1 MAIAVGKITNPE
13 TGNFIQAAGITDE
26 TQMKA
31 IGRLVVDLKSYNLWD
46 KMKAVYPFVGQ
57 PGVSSSFQ
65 YNLKDPRNSNDA
77 YRIAFTATG
86 WTFASTG
93 VTPNGT
99 SAYANTFIN
108 SSGSFDFTSNH
119 LSIYGGTSDVTRVHY
134 AIGAKDYFF
143 MRIANT
149 FTSRNLNNSSLFK
162 SGLTTNNGFTL
173 STRNALDSRKA
184 FNNNLQLDAS
194 TDVATTDVRDSA
206 IIFGASNDGS
216 FVSIS
221 PVNYADGEIR
231 FISVGDGLTDTDASN
246 LYTAV
251 QRFQTTL
258 GRQV

>member
-1 MAIAVGKITNPE
+1 MYFVSKPSEEAKT
-13 TGNFIQAAGITDE
+13 FIQAAGLTDE

-31 IGRLVVDLKSYNLWD
+31 VGRLVLDLKEAMIWD

-86 WTFASTG
+86 WIFGSTG
-93 VTPNGT
+93 VTPNGE

-119 LSIYGGTSDVTRVHY
+119 ISTYGGDSNLSRVHY
-134 AIGAKDYFF
+134 NIGAKDYFILEVGSYA
-143 MRIANT
+143 MGI
-149 FTSRNLNNSSLFK
+149 NLGATPFK
-162 SGLTTNNGFTL
+162 SGLSSNSGYFITTRTSLNLTKIFQNNTL
-173 STRNALDSRKA
+173 LDTST
-184 FNNNLQLDAS
+184 S
-194 TDVATTDVRDSA
+194 TTTGVRDSA
-206 IIFGASNDGS
+206 IIFGARNDGS
-216 FVSIS
+216 FVSIV

-231 FISVGDGLTDTDASN
+231 FMSVGDGLTDTEAAN
-246 LYTAV
+246 FYTAV

>member
-1 MAIAVGKITNPE
+1 MYFVSKPSEEAKT
-13 TGNFIQAAGITDE
+13 FIQAAGLTDE

-31 IGRLVVDLKSYNLWD
+31 VGRLVLDLKEAKVWD
-46 KMKAVYPFVGQ
+46 KMKAIYPMVGQ

-119 LSIYGGTSDVTRVHY
+119 ISTYGGDSNLSRVHY
-134 AIGAKDYFF
+134 NIGAKDYFF
-143 MRIANT
+143 LEIGSYVST
-149 FTSRNLNNSSLFK
+149 RNLTSVSNFK
-162 SGLTTNNGFTL
+162 SGLSSNSGYFI
-173 STRNALDSRKA
+173 STRSSLNLSKV
-184 FNNNLQLDAS
+184 FQNNTLLETS
-194 TDVATTDVRDSA
+194 TSTTTVVRDSA
-206 IIFGASNDGS
+206 IIFGARNDGS

-231 FISVGDGLTDTDASN
+231 FISIGDGLTDTEAAN

>member
-1 MAIAVGKITNPE
+1 MAVFKNSVFYPE

-31 IGRLVVDLKSYNLWD
+31 VGRLVGDLKSYNLWD
-46 KMKAVYPFVGQ
+46 KMKAIYPLVGQ
-57 PGVSSSFQ
+57 AGVSSSFQ

-93 VTPNGT
+93 VTPNGE

-119 LSIYGGTSDVTRVHY
+119 ISTYGGDSNLSRVHY
-134 AIGAKDYFF
+134 NIGAKDYFF
-143 MRIANT
+143 LEVGSYAGGNNFGGNT
-149 FTSRNLNNSSLFK
+149 FK
-162 SGLTTNNGFTL
+162 SGLSSNSGYFIATRTSLNLTKIFQNNTLLDTSTSTTTG
-173 STRNALDSRKA
+173 
-184 FNNNLQLDAS
+184 
-194 TDVATTDVRDSA
+194 VRDSA
-206 IIFGASNDGS
+206 IIFGARNDGS
-216 FVSIS
+216 FVTIV